1 MRLKG
6 PRAAAAQTAD
16 FASFRSAVMPQPPS
30 STPVDSQPLD
40 TFSNCHVGL
49 LHQLDAFD
57 RLPAL
62 LAPAAEARRL
72 AQDLLDSF
80 GPAIHEHHADE
91 ERELFPA
98 VISSARSGTELEE
111 VQRLIERLTG
121 EHRDVETRW
130 DRLKPALKAIAKGH
144 DAVLDMAAVARLVE
158 QYRLHAQFEEAQFLP
173 LAHEILGRNGAH
185 MAALGLSL
193 HMRRVLPGVLERFAN
208 RI

>member
-1 MRLKG
+1 
-6 PRAAAAQTAD
+6 
-16 FASFRSAVMPQPPS
+16 MPQTPS

-80 GPAIHEHHADE
+80 GPAIHEHHAEE

-98 VISSARSGTELEE
+98 VTSSAQPGAELEQ
-111 VQRLIERLTG
+111 VQGLVERLIR
-121 EHRDVETRW
+121 EHRDVEASW

-144 DAVLDMAAVARLVE
+144 DSVLDTAAVARLVE
-158 QYRLHAQFEEAQFLP
+158 QYRLHARFEEARFLP
-173 LAHEILGRNGAH
+173 LAHDILGRNGAH